1 MIGTPVAQARTA
13 RAMHSWP
20 TALRAME
27 GADEVFDELGPK
39 DGVGLIASE

>member
-1 MIGTPVAQARTA
+1 MIGTPVAQARIA

-27 GADEVFDELGPK
+27 GADEAFEK
-39 DGVGLIASE
+39 FS